1 MDYKNKLIISAN
13 RNDFLEYEEE
23 TNFVKDLIG
32 LDPFDPDGSDFKFT
46 SEYERTWYTHQDFP
60 DNENFKLKDE
70 PLLYVKRTTIEKP
83 YDIPRHFSTMD
94 NDYNEEYCFKGEVTK
109 GEGLVYFNGSHN
121 SAYIDGELED
131 VVGYD
136 ILRYVHGNLP
146 LMKRIGDTIE
156 GLLFMVDD
164 PENDYNCTNLDSDTL
179 SDMGI
184 PHKIFEVVKGRKLVM
199 FPILYYFCEN
209 STNLVDDNLYHDIV
223 YERPP
228 RKSYVYVRH
237 TCYAKADN
245 QTSREEIEYYKNKY
259 AHENVDVLGYTVK
272 EGYENYY
279 EIVRHITV
287 GHSQHIY
294 IPILEYTIQDEM
306 NKYQIE
312 KSESI
317 KKQIKENGGK
327 TNFEIEND
335 PIWCK
340 ELDCLVPRRDYETMK
355 SLNDFDKEHIKWL
368 NKGEENHGI

>member
-1 MDYKNKLIISAN
+1 MNYKNKLIISAD

-23 TNFVKDLIG
+23 TNFVKDLLG
-32 LDPFDPDGSDFKFT
+32 VKDFKFT
-46 SEYERTWYTHQDFP
+46 SEYERTWYTHQGFP
-60 DNENFKLKDE
+60 NNENFKLKDE

-109 GEGLVYFNGSHN
+109 GEGLVYFNGSHS

-131 VVGYD
+131 VVEYD

-164 PENDYNCTNLDSDTL
+164 PENDWNCIGLDSDSL
-179 SDMGI
+179 SEVGI

-209 STNLVDDNLYHDIV
+209 STNLVDGNLYSDIK

-228 RKSYVYVRH
+228 RKSYVYVSH

-272 EGYENYY
+272 EYRDG
-279 EIVRHITV
+279 
-287 GHSQHIY
+287 
-294 IPILEYTIQDEM
+294 IPVLEYTIQDDLNE
-306 NKYQIE
+306 YLIE

-355 SLNDFDKEHIKWL
+355 ALNDFDKKHIKWL